1 MTDFDVIVLGGGL
14 SGTHAALRAAELGG
28 KVCLIEKEKVGKRGF
43 LKRKILFTKW
53 RYGNGNESIKH
64 FAVKLS
70 VDEKIIAKARDTS
83 KKKAEEKASKRA
95 FFMFQEDILKDKEQT
110 N

>member
-1 MTDFDVIVLGGGL
+1 MERLKNKIISYKSLF
-14 SGTHAALRAAELGG
+14 
-28 KVCLIEKEKVGKRGF
+28 IEWCQKNKKDYNYQTFED
-43 LKRKILFTKW
+43 
-53 RYGNGNESIKH
+53 NGNDSVKH

-70 VDEKIIAKARDTS
+70 VENNVIAKARETS

-95 FFMFQEDILKDKEQT
+95 FFMYQEEILKDRE

>member
-1 MTDFDVIVLGGGL
+1 MYNTFED
-14 SGTHAALRAAELGG
+14 
-28 KVCLIEKEKVGKRGF
+28 
-43 LKRKILFTKW
+43 
-53 RYGNGNESIKH
+53 NGNESIKH

-95 FFMFQEDILKDKEQT
+95 FFMFQEDILKDKEKT